1 MGLGNGLNSAAQ
13 NVFERM
19 CKNARSLR
27 IEHHEMSCGARVLDC
42 GVNAPGGIQAGLQF
56 AKICM
61 ADCADVQLIPGPR
74 DVWPGPWIQVQTD
87 WAVEACMLGQYAG
100 WPVKNDDFF
109 AMASGPMRVKRGK
122 EEILKELAASDSG
135 QLACGTLECTD
146 IPSDATLKAMADAC
160 SVDPSQLY
168 VAVAP
173 TSSIAGCAQVVARS
187 VETALHKL
195 HELKFPISQVKSAFG
210 TAPLPTPTPDFG
222 KGIGR
227 TNDAILYG
235 GSVTLWVTGDDEQ
248 IEQAGRQLPSMA
260 SSDYGKPFADTFKAC
275 GYDFYK
281 IDPGLFSPAEVTLV
295 NLSTGKSWRFG
306 GPRADLI
313 AQSFGTAT
321 A

>member
-1 MGLGNGLNSAAQ
+1 MGSGDGLNAKAVE
-13 NVFERM
+13 VFECM
-19 CKNARSLR
+19 TQSMSAFKIARQKSA
-27 IEHHEMSCGARVLDC
+27 CGAHVLDC
-42 GVNAPGGIQAGLQF
+42 GVNEPGGLQAGLAF
-56 AKICM
+56 ARICM
-61 ADCADVQLIPGPR
+61 AGSASVQIGVGDR
-74 DVWPGPWIQVQTD
+74 AIWPGPWIQVQTD
-87 WAVEACMLGQYAG
+87 WPVEACMLGQYAG
-100 WPVKNDDFF
+100 WPVKYDDFF

-135 QLACGTLECTD
+135 PQACGTLECTE
-146 IPSDATLKAMADAC
+146 IPSDSTLQAMADAC
-160 SVDPSQLY
+160 SVDPHKLH

-173 TSSIAGCAQVVARS
+173 TSSIAGCTQVVARS

-195 HELKFPISQVKSAFG
+195 HELKFPIAQVQCAYG

-235 GSVTLWVTGDDEQ
+235 GSVTLWIAGDDEQ
-248 IEQAGRQLPSMA
+248 IAAAGRNLPSVA
-260 SSDYGKPFADTFKAC
+260 SSDYGKPFAETFKAC

-295 NLSTGKSWRFG
+295 NLSTGRSWRFG
-306 GPRADLI
+306 EPRADLI

-321 A
+321 T